1 MTMLSRIAGAMLMTG
16 AALSAAEVVKD
27 GVPCADIVISD
38 DPEPGVLAAAQDLQK
53 HIFLMSGAELKIV
66 TPEKSAM
73 PTKICVGE
81 SACTREAGYT
91 SPEYHGSGYDIWV
104 KDSLIVLS
112 GPTKLHRGSAV
123 NGKTKLAVFTASNI
137 PGRMDAPTADP
148 ELGFSLADDLGP
160 MYAVSAFLEN
170 LGVRFYAPGD
180 NGTIIPP
187 KKTISIPEGRETR
200 EAAFEIREYQAEL
213 DRESIQWLKRLK
225 NGSSGSS
232 RIGVLA
238 LADLMRE
245 KEKDH
250 PDWIARDKHGE
261 LLISHDQ
268 CGFPRYLREDLRK
281 ACVEKIRSLFDADPE
296 MKKLIVMPPGS
307 SCQMDEGE
315 IDQIRTPGLSPQFPK
330 RELSFEFASALAREL
345 KKTHPDRQIVW
356 MGPENDSLPLPQRL
370 AARPDNLTA
379 APRAHAPLLYA
390 RESGRTKYLSELSE
404 LNEAFHPESMIQ
416 REWWNES
423 VFSRHCD
430 CLQPFWFPKAL
441 QETRKGQHESGV
453 TGFVTDLEEG
463 EILPSTGIPSVTHLM
478 IYLNSKLMWDPD
490 LDLDALLS
498 EYCRLWF
505 GPAGSEMRCLI
516 HLSADIAS
524 RNGIRT
530 VNTSLKS
537 QMRFDDV
544 PVIFQLLDRAK
555 EKTQPDTPYRR
566 RVEELENSF
575 AWLKDKFRE
584 QPAES
589 ADPLL
594 TAQPFPWNK
603 ACTGDLS
610 VFKNWVTVCGEGP
623 NRTEMALGVTD
634 NRDRLLVAIRCF
646 DDKMTELPSIVRL
659 PDDLSAVIPLNNMGT
674 NFFGIKLRSP
684 LRGDFFLAVNPD
696 GSFYDG
702 STDPETVIQNGSVLG
717 WDHDL
722 TRVTAR
728 QFADRWEAEIHFA
741 LGTIGGPWPDLNP
754 PWTLSVQ
761 RTARDVKTQSATSS
775 FQRRY
780 ALAFPNVDAEGNN
793 IHARRLLPG
802 ATDQYVYGVKKAA
815 GPVPLDAAWDGP
827 EWKNVPELRLGLNW
841 YRYGQSA
848 DYCPDARATLQYDD
862 QYLYVQYL
870 VKDQYVKAEYQ
881 NDQDSVCRDSCMEFF
896 TKPVDSGPYL
906 NFECNCIGTLLLYR
920 ITENPDKSKNMVPLP
935 KEELAKIERFHSLN
949 GPILEEIK
957 DPTVWHLSL
966 RIPLDIFVEHGDA
979 KLPLS
984 GQVWG
989 ANFYNCADSTSH
1001 PRWMM
1006 WKRSAAFHTPEDF
1019 GKIIFE

>member
-1 MTMLSRIAGAMLMTG
+1 MLSRIAGAILMTG
-16 AALSAAEVVKD
+16 AALNAVEVVKD

-38 DPEPGVLAAAQDLQK
+38 DPGPVILAAARDLQK

-66 TPEKSAM
+66 TAEKSAM

-81 SACTREAGYT
+81 SECTREAGYT
-91 SPEYHGSGYDIWV
+91 PPSFRGSGYDIWV
-104 KDSLIVLS
+104 KDSRIVLT
-112 GPTKLHRGSAV
+112 GPTKLHREPAGNKAPE
-123 NGKTKLAVFTASNI
+123 LAVFTASNV
-137 PGRMDAPTADP
+137 PGRTKQSGADP
-148 ELGFSLADDLGP
+148 ELGLSLADDTGP
-160 MYAVSAFLEN
+160 VYAVSAFLEK
-170 LGVRFYAPGD
+170 LGVRFYAPGED
-180 NGTIIPP
+180 GTVIPP
-187 KKTISIPEGRETR
+187 KKTITIPEGREMR
-200 EAAFEIREYQAEL
+200 EAAFDTREYQGEL
-213 DRESIQWLKRLK
+213 DAESILWLKRLK
-225 NGSSGSS
+225 NGSSVSS

-245 KEKDH
+245 KEKEH

-268 CGFPRYLREDLRK
+268 CGFPRYLNEDFRK
-281 ACVEKIRSLFDADPE
+281 ACAEKIRSLFDADPE

-307 SCQMDEGE
+307 SCKMDEDE
-315 IDQIRTPGLSPQFPK
+315 INRIRTPGFYPQFPK
-330 RELSFEFASALAREL
+330 REISFEFVSALAREL
-345 KKTHPDRQIVW
+345 KKTHPDRRIVW
-356 MGPENDSLPLPQRL
+356 MGPENDSLPQSERL
-370 AARPDNLTA
+370 AVRPENLTA
-379 APRAHAPLLYA
+379 APRALAPHRYA
-390 RESGRTKYLSELSE
+390 KSAERTKYLNELNG
-404 LNEAFHPESMIQ
+404 LNEAFHPEGMIQ
-416 REWWNES
+416 REWWNE
-423 VFSRHCD
+423 FSSP
-430 CLQPFWFPKAL
+430 LIPSLPFWFPKAL

-453 TGFVTDLEEG
+453 TGFVTDLG
-463 EILPSTGIPSVTHLM
+463 GKEIPLVTHLM
-478 IYLNSKLMWDPD
+478 IYLDSRLMWEPE
-490 LDLDALLS
+490 LDTDALIS

-505 GPAGSEMRCLI
+505 GPAESEMLCLI
-516 HLSADIAS
+516 HLGADIAD

-544 PVIFQLLDRAK
+544 PVIFQLLDRAR
-555 EKTQPDTPYRR
+555 EKTRPGTPYRR
-566 RVEELENSF
+566 RVEELAKSF
-575 AWLKDKFRE
+575 AWLKDKFQE

-589 ADPLL
+589 GDPLL

-610 VFKNWVTVCGEGP
+610 VFKNWLTVCGEGP

-634 NRDRLLVAIRCF
+634 NRDRLVVAIRCF
-646 DDKMTELPSIVRL
+646 DGKMTEQSAVVRL
-659 PDDLSAVIPLNNMGT
+659 PDDLATIVPFNNLGT
-674 NFFGIKLRSP
+674 NIFGITLRSP
-684 LRGDFFLAVNPD
+684 DRGDYFLAVNPD
-696 GSFYDG
+696 GSFIDG

-717 WDHDL
+717 WSHDL
-722 TRVTAR
+722 TRVAAR
-728 QFADRWEAEIHFA
+728 RFADRWEAEIHVA
-741 LGTIGGPWPDLNP
+741 LGTMGGPWPDRNP

-761 RTARDVKTQSATSS
+761 RTIRDGKTQSATSS
-775 FQRRY
+775 FQKRY
-780 ALAFPNVDAEGNN
+780 ALAFPNVDSEGND

-802 ATDQYVYGVKKAA
+802 ATDQYVYCVKKAA
-815 GPVPLDAAWDGP
+815 GPVPPDAAWDGP
-827 EWKNVPELRLGLNW
+827 EWKKVPELRLGLNW

-848 DYCPDARATLQYDD
+848 DFCPDARAKLQYDD

-896 TKPVDSGPYL
+896 TKPVATGPYL

-935 KEELAKIERFHSLN
+935 KEELAPIERFHTLN
-949 GPILEEIK
+949 GPILKEITE
-957 DPTVWHLSL
+957 PTVWRLSL
-966 RIPLDIFVEHGDA
+966 RIPLDIFVKHGDA
-979 KLPLS
+979 QLPLT

-989 ANFYNCADSTSH
+989 ANFYNCADTTSH